1 MRLVSN
7 EAGALEALVRHH
19 QGSVRGY
26 LTFLGCPLDWRDDL
40 VQDTFLALLGARFE
54 LRADAATA
62 GYLRKVARHLFLKRR
77 ERAGPVLA
85 LDEHEPIDEAWT
97 AFAAEDGGD
106 GTAEALRECL
116 ERLDG
121 RPAEVVRR
129 HYAAG
134 EPLATIGSELGL
146 EVASVKSVLLRTRA
160 RLRECIERRRAR

>member
-1 MRLVSN
+1 MRLDSA
-7 EAGALEALVRHH
+7 EAGRLEALVRHH
-19 QGSVRGY
+19 QGSLRGY
-26 LTFLGCPLDWRDDL
+26 LTFLGCPRDWRDDL

-62 GYLRKVARHLFLKRR
+62 GYLRTVARHLFLKRR
-77 ERAGPVLA
+77 ERTSPGLS
-85 LDEHEPIDEAWT
+85 LDEQEPHEEAWT

-116 ERLDG
+116 ALLDG
-121 RPAEVVRR
+121 RPAEVLRR
-129 HYAAG
+129 HYG
-134 EPLATIGSELGL
+134 EGEALATIGGALGL